1 MVPGVFGMVLGIYG
15 TFWKDL
21 KGSKYNGRFQKCT
34 RWHELSKEV
43 WKIP

>member
-1 MVPGVFGMVLGIYG
+1 MVPGVSGTVLVIYG
-15 TFWKDL
+15 RFWKDL